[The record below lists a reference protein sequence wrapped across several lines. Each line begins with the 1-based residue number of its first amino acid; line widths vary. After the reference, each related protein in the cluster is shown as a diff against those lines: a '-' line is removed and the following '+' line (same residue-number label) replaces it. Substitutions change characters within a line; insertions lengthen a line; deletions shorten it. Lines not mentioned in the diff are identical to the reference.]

1 MLLERLLN
9 EALGGRSTRRA
20 SKPKTQWVAVFPD
33 GTEVEV
39 KRRIE
44 RGGTSF
50 SLTTPD
56 GNRWISTVL
65 RDLKWSID
73 SEFSGTKFER
83 RSI

>member
-1 MLLERLLN
+1 MLLQRLLN

-73 SEFSGTKFER
+73 SEFAGTKFQR
-83 RSI
+83 RLI

>member
-33 GTEVEV
+33 GTEIEV

-65 RDLKWSID
+65 RDLKWSIG

>member
-1 MLLERLLN
+1 MLLQRLLN

-20 SKPKTQWVAVFPD
+20 SKPKTKWVAVLPD

-50 SLTTPD
+50 SLTAPD
-56 GNRWISTVL
+56 GNRWVSTVL
-65 RDLKWSID
+65 RDLKWAMND
-73 SEFSGTKFER
+73 HFPNTKFHR
-83 RSI
+83 RPI

>member
-1 MLLERLLN
+1 MLLERLIN
-9 EALGGRSTRRA
+9 EALGMRSPRRA
-20 SKPKTQWVAVFPD
+20 SKPKTKWVAVFPD
-33 GTEVEV
+33 GTEVDV

-50 SLTTPD
+50 SLTAPD
-56 GNRWISTVL
+56 GNRWVSTVL
-65 RDLKWSID
+65 RDLKWSIG

>member
-1 MLLERLLN
+1 MLLQRLLN

-56 GNRWISTVL
+56 GNRWFSTVL
-65 RDLKWSID
+65 RDLKYTAQT
-73 SEFSGTKFER
+73 EYHGTKFQR
-83 RSI
+83 RLI

>member
-1 MLLERLLN
+1 MLLQRLLN

-33 GTEVEV
+33 GTEAEV
-39 KRRIE
+39 KRRVE

-73 SEFSGTKFER
+73 SEFAGTKFQR
-83 RSI
+83 RLI